1 MSCSVS
7 ANKDNVKFR
16 WPSFGSY
23 DESVASKDNNYQVRI
38 PYYFNIAPDRDFLLT
53 LNHLSSRGSVVE
65 GIYRQLIAEG
75 DYWKEGR
82 FEIEGHYLN
91 EDDIT
96 NNKRWLL
103 NSKINLSVN
112 NKTNIN
118 IVTNRVSDVNY
129 FKDIAH
135 NNTSASS
142 LNSQIDAAYKDDDR
156 NLTLSLFAET
166 EQLINSGTDT
176 YTRAPE
182 LSISK
187 SFEGLS
193 GRNINLSLVSTKF
206 KHKTSTDTGVRTH
219 AQANF
224 TRTISTDAYSLTP
237 SFNLSTTDYAL
248 DNKPD
253 QDRSIYSFGIDSKL
267 FLERE
272 VNLFGKDII
281 QTLTPRLAY
290 NYTPKESQKAIPIF
304 DSEDKNDSYESLFT
318 GQRYTGIDR
327 ISNANDFTLGLESEF
342 IDEETGDT
350 YASLNIAQTFY
361 GDDQVVS
368 STIDTDYDIRRK
380 YSNIAASI
388 DFAFDNFTFNNAL
401 QYDPETN
408 KIDKRNSAIT
418 YQLSPRKFLTIAHHD
433 DNSTKSAEL
442 YGAYPINTQVHLFAG
457 INRSITD
464 SITNKE
470 TTGIAYESCC
480 WAVRL
485 AHFKKHISGGD
496 YDYITDFE
504 LVLKGLT
511 TASPGLSKRLEEAI
525 PNYLANLDD

>member
-1 MSCSVS
+1 
-7 ANKDNVKFR
+7 
-16 WPSFGSY
+16 
-23 DESVASKDNNYQVRI
+23 
-38 PYYFNIAPDRDFLLT
+38 
-53 LNHLSSRGSVVE
+53 
-65 GIYRQLIAEG
+65 
-75 DYWKEGR
+75 
-82 FEIEGHYLN
+82 
-91 EDDIT
+91 
-96 NNKRWLL
+96 
-103 NSKINLSVN
+103 
-112 NKTNIN
+112 
-118 IVTNRVSDVNY
+118 VSDVNY

-142 LNSQIDAAYKDDDR
+142 LHSQIDAAYKDDDR
-156 NLTLSLFAET
+156 SLILSLFAET
-166 EQLINSGTDT
+166 EQLINSGTTT

-206 KHKTSTDTGVRTH
+206 AHKDGNTTTKKTGVRTH

-224 TRTISTDAYSLTP
+224 KRSISTDAYSLTP
-237 SFNLSTTDYAL
+237 SLNLSTTDYAL
-248 DNKPD
+248 DNSTD

-272 VNLFGKDII
+272 VNLLGTDLI

-290 NYTPKESQKAIPIF
+290 NYTPKKNQSALPSF
-304 DSEDKNDSYESLFT
+304 DSADKNDSYESLFS
-318 GQRYTGIDR
+318 GQKFTGIDR
-327 ISNANDFTLGLESEF
+327 ISNANSFTLGLESDF

-350 YASLNIAQTFY
+350 YLSLKSAQTHH
-361 GDDQVVS
+361 
-368 STIDTDYDIRRK
+368 IDSQDMDSNGNLVDRRK
-380 YSNIAASI
+380 YSDIAASA
-388 DFAFDNFTFNNAL
+388 DFAWDNLTFNNAL

-408 KIDKRNSAIT
+408 KIDKRDSAIT
-418 YQLSPRKFLTIAHHD
+418 YQLNPRKFLTIAHHD
-433 DNSTKSAEL
+433 DNGTKSAEL
-442 YGAYPINTQVHLFAG
+442 YGAYPVNAQVHVFAG

-485 AHFKKHISGGD
+485 AHFKKHISGND
-496 YDYITDFE
+496 YDYVTDFE

-511 TASPGLSKRLEEAI
+511 TTSPGLSKLLEEEI

>member
-1 MSCSVS
+1 
-7 ANKDNVKFR
+7 
-16 WPSFGSY
+16 
-23 DESVASKDNNYQVRI
+23 
-38 PYYFNIAPDRDFLLT
+38 
-53 LNHLSSRGSVVE
+53 
-65 GIYRQLIAEG
+65 
-75 DYWKEGR
+75 
-82 FEIEGHYLN
+82 
-91 EDDIT
+91 
-96 NNKRWLL
+96 
-103 NSKINLSVN
+103 
-112 NKTNIN
+112 
-118 IVTNRVSDVNY
+118 
-129 FKDIAH
+129 
-135 NNTSASS
+135 
-142 LNSQIDAAYKDDDR
+142 
-156 NLTLSLFAET
+156 LSLFAET
-166 EQLINSGTDT
+166 EQLINGGTAA

-206 KHKTSTDTGVRTH
+206 AHNNASETTGVRTH
-219 AQANF
+219 AQAEF
-224 TRTISTDAYSLTP
+224 KRSISTDAYSLIP
-237 SFNLSTTDYAL
+237 SLNLSTTDYAL
-248 DNKPD
+248 DNSTD
-253 QDRSIYSFGIDSKL
+253 QDRSIYSLGIDSKL

-290 NYTPKESQKAIPIF
+290 NYTPKESQGAIPIF
-304 DSEDKNDSYESLFT
+304 DSADKNDSYEGLFS
-318 GQRYTGIDR
+318 GQKFTGIDR

-342 IDEETGDT
+342 IDEKTGDT
-350 YASLNIAQTFY
+350 YVSLKIAQIFY

-368 STIDTDYDIRRK
+368 SITNTDYDTRRK
-380 YSNIAASI
+380 YSDIATSI
-388 DFAFDNFTFNNAL
+388 DFTLDNFTFNNAL

-408 KIDKRNSAIT
+408 KIDKRDSAIT
-418 YQLSPRKFLTIAHHD
+418 YQLNPRKFLTIAHHD
-433 DNSTKSAEL
+433 DNGTKSAEL
-442 YGAYPINTQVHLFAG
+442 YGAYPINTQVHVFAG

-496 YDYITDFE
+496 YDYVTDFE

-511 TASPGLSKRLEEAI
+511 TTSPGLSQRLEEEI